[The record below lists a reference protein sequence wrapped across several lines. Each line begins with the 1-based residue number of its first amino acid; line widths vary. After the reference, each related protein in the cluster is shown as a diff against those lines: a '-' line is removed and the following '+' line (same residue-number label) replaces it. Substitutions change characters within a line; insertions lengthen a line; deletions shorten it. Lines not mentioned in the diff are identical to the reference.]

1 MPDRQ
6 ERTKISFFG
15 HFGTPNSGNEGTLVA
30 ILARLRVLYPDREF
44 CCICTYPEVA
54 VARYGV
60 DAVPISTRSASIWN
74 RQARLDKRLTMA
86 LVGLSQEV
94 WQYVRAFRALQG
106 TDMLIIPGTGL
117 LTDAY
122 GLGGWGPYNLFKWSL
137 AAKLRGCRVLF
148 VSVGAGPLHSVP
160 GRWLVKLALSF
171 ADYRSYRD
179 SSSMSYLE
187 SIGVRT
193 RHDRIYP
200 DLVFSLPQDSIPA
213 PVDRVGRGAVVALGL
228 MENAGWYSAANPGT
242 NVHVGYM
249 ESLVVFVQWLLDHD
263 YEVKLVLGDWD
274 AYVVEEFRAMLRERL
289 GTYDERRVTHPRVD
303 SFQELLLHLEA
314 ADIVVAT
321 RFHNVIFSILLDKP
335 VIAISFHHKCTSLM
349 SDMGLSEY
357 CYEIN
362 EIEPDV
368 LIERFQRLVGN
379 AGDVKRTIEQR
390 ANERRAALDEQY
402 DLLFD
407 GAGAPSRSGQAAP
420 SAA

>member
-1 MPDRQ
+1 MPGRQ

-44 CCICTYPEVA
+44 SCVCSYPEVA
-54 VARYGV
+54 VARYGIE
-60 DAVPISTRSASIWN
+60 AVPISTRTASIWD
-74 RQARLDKRLTMA
+74 RPARLDKRLTMA
-86 LVGLSQEV
+86 VVRLSEEV

-122 GLGGWGPYNLFKWSL
+122 GLEGWGPYNLFKWTL

-148 VSVGAGPLHSVP
+148 VSVGAGPLNGLR
-160 GRWLVKLALSF
+160 GRWLVKAALSF

-179 SSSMSYLE
+179 ASSMSYLR

-193 RHDRIYP
+193 RHDRIFP

-213 PVDRVGRGAVVALGL
+213 HVDRVGGGAVVALGL
-228 MENAGWYSAANPGT
+228 MENAGWYSAANPG
-242 NVHVGYM
+242 NDVHVGYM

-263 YEVKLVLGDWD
+263 YQVKLVLGDWD
-274 AYVVEEFRAMLRERL
+274 AYVVEEFRALLRERL

-303 SFQELLLHLEA
+303 SFQELLSQLEA
-314 ADIVVAT
+314 SDIVVAT
-321 RFHNVIFSILLDKP
+321 RFHNVIFSIMLDKP

-357 CYEIN
+357 CHEIN
-362 EIEPDV
+362 ELEPDV
-368 LIERFQRLVGN
+368 LIERFQQLVGN
-379 AGDVKRTIEQR
+379 AGDLKRTIGQQ

-402 DLLFD
+402 DLLFR
-407 GAGAPSRSGQAAP
+407 GAADPARSVQTAT